1 MAKFLRSQ
9 EFKNTF
15 KQNLTCIFCLLE
27 LIQKTQFAMT
37 DPVRK
42 EGFDLEEFD
51 KALAR
56 FGEGG
61 RVLSEE
67 ESAPRRGLDP
77 RAVLP

>member
-1 MAKFLRSQ
+1 
-9 EFKNTF
+9 
-15 KQNLTCIFCLLE
+15 
-27 LIQKTQFAMT
+27 MT

-67 ESAPRRGLDP
+67 ESAPRRGLDLW
-77 RAVLP
+77 AVIP